1 MDERRVTSQTEKERL
16 VKKRRGERHREEEDN
31 SELKRK
37 REMETKTYGG
47 ENEAHP

>member
-1 MDERRVTSQTEKERL
+1 LSK
-16 VKKRRGERHREEEDN
+16 REEERDTGRRKT